1 MKKSILLFG
10 MIVVLLAA
18 ACQPVMTPPVQI
30 EATATV
36 EAGPA
41 TAEPTTQPATAEPKA
56 PETVAFKSAPVTVE
70 YAKNF
75 TLEYGDGYKLLTVVQ
90 PWAGAEQA
98 YRYVL
103 IPRGAAEPPEAL
115 NAMVIETPIE
125 SFVAMST
132 TYFPFLEWIGKLD
145 TVMAIDDPTY
155 VFNPDIQSRAAAGE
169 IAVVGSGASAD
180 IEKLIALN
188 PDVVMTNAYGSIYDS
203 HPKMLEANL
212 PVVIN
217 ADYLEES
224 PLGRAEWGKFIGAFY
239 DQEDV
244 AAAEF
249 DRVKAA
255 YNETKA
261 LAEIVTE
268 KVTVITNT
276 DYQGTWYVPGG
287 QSFAA
292 NLMKDAGA
300 TYLFADQEG
309 SSLPLSFEVVFDEGK
324 DADYW
329 INVGFP
335 ADKTSLLALDSR
347 YAEFKAFQTDHIYN
361 NNARANANGGLD
373 YFESG
378 VANPDVVLKD
388 LIKVFYPDLLPDY
401 TLYYYQLLK

>member
-1 MKKSILLFG
+1 
-10 MIVVLLAA
+10 
-18 ACQPVMTPPVQI
+18 
-30 EATATV
+30 
-36 EAGPA
+36 
-41 TAEPTTQPATAEPKA
+41 
-56 PETVAFKSAPVTVE
+56 
-70 YAKNF
+70 
-75 TLEYGDGYKLLTVVQ
+75 
-90 PWAGAEQA
+90 
-98 YRYVL
+98 
-103 IPRGAAEPPEAL
+103 
-115 NAMVIETPIE
+115 
-125 SFVAMST
+125 
-132 TYFPFLEWIGKLD
+132 
-145 TVMAIDDPTY
+145 MAIDDPTY
-155 VFNPDIQSRAAAGE
+155 VFNLDIQSRAAADE
-169 IAVVGSGASAD
+169 IAMVGSGASAD
-180 IEKLIALN
+180 IEKLISLD
-188 PDVVMTNAYGSIYDS
+188 PDVVMTNAYGSVYDS

-224 PLGRAEWGKFIGAFY
+224 PLGRAEWGKFIAAFY
-239 DQEDV
+239 DQEDL
-244 AAAEF
+244 AAVEF

-255 YNETKA
+255 YNEAKA
-261 LAEIVTE
+261 LAESATE

-300 TYLFADQEG
+300 NYLFADQEG
-309 SSLPLSFEVVFDEGK
+309 STLPLSFEVVFDKGK

-335 ADKTSLLALDSR
+335 TDKASLLALDTR
-347 YAEFKAFQTDHIYN
+347 YTEFKAYQTDRVYN

-388 LIKVFYPDLLPDY
+388 LVKIFYPELLPNH